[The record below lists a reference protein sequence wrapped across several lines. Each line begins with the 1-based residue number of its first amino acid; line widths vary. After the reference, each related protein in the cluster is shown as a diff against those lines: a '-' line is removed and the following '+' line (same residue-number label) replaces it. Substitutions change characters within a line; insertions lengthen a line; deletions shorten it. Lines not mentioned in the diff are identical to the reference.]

1 MEKHSVGPETP
12 QFIRLRIESG
22 GNKESKVVL
31 TLVGWADEK
40 RRADQKRGADTKSVA
55 DKIRGRHKIR
65 AGQTW
70 RNLVLVSAPFTP
82 QHFCG
87 RSRLKETDLFEHH
100 LFYS

>member
-31 TLVGWADEK
+31 TLVGWADKK
-40 RRADQKRGADTKSVA
+40 RRADTKSGADKKSEA
-55 DKIRGRHKIR
+55 DKIR

-70 RNLVLVSAPFTP
+70 RNLVLVSGPFTS
-82 QHFCG
+82 QHFSG
-87 RSRLKETDLFEHH
+87 WSRLKETDLFQHH
-100 LFYS
+100 FYS